1 MAKVLFVSSSIA
13 IAVLLLVLQVTNPAS
28 IHPIGLLGV
37 FFLIYITW
45 VAIMTTI
52 VYGSAR
58 LVQLASQFGRSQ
70 MSAGRM
76 ITFNQA
82 YLYGSLLAFAPVI
95 LLGIQS
101 VGSLGV
107 LDVILVVVFEAVLCF
122 YVWRRQ

>member
-1 MAKVLFVSSSIA
+1 
-13 IAVLLLVLQVTNPAS
+13 
-28 IHPIGLLGV
+28 
-37 FFLIYITW
+37 
-45 VAIMTTI
+45 MTTI